1 MKELSQGEYIKQLQ
15 QIETLQLMGED
26 FTNDFDPDDSHINQ
40 IANLL
45 GAIKL
50 FRQALSNSRQ
60 LTQTIIRN
68 GLENGPAI
76 PPM

>member
-1 MKELSQGEYIKQLQ
+1 MKELSQSEYAKQLQ

-26 FTNDFDPDDSHINQ
+26 FANDFDPDDSHINQ
-40 IANLL
+40 VATLMGAVKLL
-45 GAIKL
+45 
-50 FRQALSNSRQ
+50 RQALSNSRQ
-60 LTQTIIRN
+60 LTQTIVRN